1 MHPSLLNPPSL
12 YCILPSIASI
22 SFPLHARTH
31 TQTLGIHFLARA
43 AARTQNQNKVL
54 REEVEANSRPS
65 FLFLRQEAEA
75 VNGDPSKSRKCWKDR
90 LGLICGQT
98 EFSAG
103 FLRPLSLQR
112 GVGA

>member
-1 MHPSLLNPPSL
+1 MH
-12 YCILPSIASI
+12 A
-22 SFPLHARTH
+22 HTH
-31 TQTLGIHFLARA
+31 KRSRVHFLARA

-65 FLFLRQEAEA
+65 FLFLQQEAEGVSA
-75 VNGDPSKSRKCWKDR
+75 GRIVS
-90 LGLICGQT
+90 GLICGQT

>member
-31 TQTLGIHFLARA
+31 THKRSRVHFLARA
-43 AARTQNQNKVL
+43 AVRTQNQNKVL

-65 FLFLRQEAEA
+65 FLFLQQEAES
-75 VNGDPSKSRKCWKDR
+75 VNGDPVK
-90 LGLICGQT
+90 
-98 EFSAG
+98 E
-103 FLRPLSLQR
+103 P
-112 GVGA
+112 